1 MQIIHSNITF
11 VLVMQL
17 IYFVFLNLSNMF
29 QKWSFYKNIT
39 KRKKNH
45 LKKSSHNF
53 GLIWNRWLEEVFN
66 SFL

>member
-29 QKWSFYKNIT
+29 QK
-39 KRKKNH
+39 
-45 LKKSSHNF
+45 
-53 GLIWNRWLEEVFN
+53 
-66 SFL
+66 

>member
-45 LKKSSHNF
+45 LKKSSYNF